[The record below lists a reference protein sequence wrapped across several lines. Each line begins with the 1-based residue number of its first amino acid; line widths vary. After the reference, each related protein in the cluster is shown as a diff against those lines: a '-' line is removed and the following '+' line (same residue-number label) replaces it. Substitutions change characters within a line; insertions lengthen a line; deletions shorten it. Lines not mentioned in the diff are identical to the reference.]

1 MLEFVI
7 KLDASPAL
15 IGALDKLT
23 AAFSRAPEIHTPKPA
38 AINAPEPIAAAPVV
52 SMPAAAPIPVAAPAA
67 TPAPAVP
74 VTAAP
79 AYTVDQLS
87 QAGAALVDAGKMDA
101 LMGLL
106 SKYAVQAITQLPP
119 EQYGA
124 FATDLRGLGA
134 RI

>member
-23 AAFSRAPEIHTPKPA
+23 AAFSRAPEIHTPNPA

-52 SMPAAAPIPVAAPAA
+52 SIPVAAPAA
-67 TPAPAVP
+67 APAPAVP

-87 QAGAALVDAGKMDA
+87 QAGAALVDAGKVDA

>member
-52 SMPAAAPIPVAAPAA
+52 SIPVAAPAA
-67 TPAPAVP
+67 APAPAVP

>member
-23 AAFSRAPEIHTPKPA
+23 AAFSRTPEIHT
-38 AINAPEPIAAAPVV
+38 PEPIAAAPVV
-52 SMPAAAPIPVAAPAA
+52 SIPVAAPAA
-67 TPAPAVP
+67 APAPAVP

-106 SKYAVQAITQLPP
+106 SKYAVQAITQLPS

>member
-52 SMPAAAPIPVAAPAA
+52 SIPVAAPAA
-67 TPAPAVP
+67 APAPAVP

-101 LMGLL
+101 LLGLL

>member
-52 SMPAAAPIPVAAPAA
+52 SIPVAAPAA
-67 TPAPAVP
+67 APAPAVP

-79 AYTVDQLS
+79 AYTVDRLS

>member
-1 MLEFVI
+1 MMEFVI

-52 SMPAAAPIPVAAPAA
+52 SIPVAAPAA
-67 TPAPAVP
+67 APAPAVP